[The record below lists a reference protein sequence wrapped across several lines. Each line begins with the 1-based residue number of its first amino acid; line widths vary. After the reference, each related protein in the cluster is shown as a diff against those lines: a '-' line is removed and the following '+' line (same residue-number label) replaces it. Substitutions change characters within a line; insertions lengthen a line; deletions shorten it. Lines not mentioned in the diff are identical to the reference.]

1 VPTTK
6 SILNKEKVKK
16 DSDLVINLAREF
28 LILLIAEFQG
38 LVMILGEELVSQQ
51 CKRSVG

>member
-6 SILNKEKVKK
+6 SILNKENFKK

-28 LILLIAEFQG
+28 LILLVAEFQG
-38 LVMILGEELVSQQ
+38 LVTILGEELVT
-51 CKRSVG
+51 

>member
-6 SILNKEKVKK
+6 SILNKEKFKK

-28 LILLIAEFQG
+28 LILLIAELQR
-38 LVMILGEELVSQQ
+38 LVTILGEELVT
-51 CKRSVG
+51 